1 MGKRFSSDYQP
12 PRSGRGR
19 SQKTIILE
27 SIREASLAGLSEK
40 STKDEAE
47 KAFITHTAKR
57 AFDIDDQNSAM
68 LLKVL
73 WDKGWGSIKSTAPTV
88 NFDFDSSKSPV
99 DMARQV
105 LDASSN
111 GDIPPDIACNI
122 IGAIKSVIDIEAN
135 TEIKERLAEIEKQ
148 LGLHE

>member
-1 MGKRFSSDYQP
+1 MQFTSEHQP
-12 PRSGRGR
+12 QDRPTRGR

-27 SIREASLAGLSEK
+27 AIREESLVGLSED
-40 STKDEAE
+40 STREDTE
-47 KAFITHTAKR
+47 KAFIKHTAKR
-57 AFDIDDQNSAM
+57 AFDIEDQNSAM

-111 GDIPPDIACNI
+111 GEIPPDIACNI

-135 TEIKERLAEIEKQ
+135 TEIKERLSEIEKQ